1 MPTPSSIPTVST
13 KPYAPLAVL
22 LHWTLAV
29 LIIGMV
35 ALGWYMM
42 EIEDDPGSIW
52 FFNLHKSIGLV
63 IAGLVLLRLVWR
75 LGHPPETLP
84 ASLPPWQAGASRAT
98 HWLLYAAMLTMPT
111 FGIIGSLLSKKG
123 IVFFGTA
130 LPRVFE
136 ASHDLAE
143 AFFEAHSF
151 TAWILVVLVSL
162 HVLAG
167 LKHLLIDKDG
177 VFQRMWF
184 ARRPTTGHLPG

>member
-1 MPTPSSIPTVST
+1 MATQKRNSMRAPTSIPTVSSQ
-13 KPYAPLAVL
+13 PYAPLAIL

-35 ALGWYMM
+35 ALGWYML
-42 EIEDDPGSIW
+42 EIEDDPGSAW
-52 FFNLHKSIGLV
+52 YFNLHQSIGLV

-75 LGHPPETLP
+75 LGHPPGPLP
-84 ASLPPWQAGASRAT
+84 ASVPSWQAKVSRAT
-98 HWLLYAAMLTMPT
+98 HGLLYAAMVAMPT
-111 FGIIGSLLSKKG
+111 FGIIGSLLSKNG

-136 ASHDLAE
+136 ANHDLAE
-143 AFFEAHSF
+143 TFFEAHSF
-151 TAWILVVLVSL
+151 TAWILVALVSL

-167 LKHLLIDKDG
+167 LKHLLVDKDG

-184 ARRPTTGHLPG
+184 SR

>member
-1 MPTPSSIPTVST
+1 MRAPSSIPAISS
-13 KPYAPLAVL
+13 KPYAPLAIW

-35 ALGWYMM
+35 ALGWYML
-42 EIEDDPGSIW
+42 EIEDDPGSAW

-75 LGHPPETLP
+75 LSHPPRPLP
-84 ASLPPWQAGASRAT
+84 ASVPSWQVNASRAT
-98 HWLLYAAMLTMPT
+98 HGLLYAAMIAMPT
-111 FGIIGSLLSKKG
+111 FGIIGSLLSNKG

-130 LPRVFE
+130 LPRVLD
-136 ASHDLAE
+136 ANHDLAE
-143 AFFEAHSF
+143 TFFEAHSL

-167 LKHLLIDKDG
+167 LKHLVIDKDG
-177 VFQRMWF
+177 VFQRIWF
-184 ARRPTTGHLPG
+184 SR

>member
-1 MPTPSSIPTVST
+1 MQPNAST
-13 KPYAPLAVL
+13 LSRASGNYTPLAIL

-42 EIEDDPGSIW
+42 DIEDDPGSAW
-52 FFNLHKSIGLV
+52 YFNLHKSIGLV
-63 IAGLVLLRLVWR
+63 IAALVLLRLLWR
-75 LGHPPETLP
+75 LGHRPPALP
-84 ASLPPWQAGASRAT
+84 ASLPPWQAAASRAI
-98 HWLLYAAMLTMPT
+98 HWLLYGAMAAMPL
-111 FGIIGSLLSKKG
+111 FGIIGALLSKKG
-123 IVFFGTA
+123 IEFFGTP

-136 ASHDLAE
+136 PNHDLAE
-143 AFFEAHSF
+143 VFFDAHGV
-151 TAWILVVLVSL
+151 TTWILLALVAL

-184 ARRPTTGHLPG
+184 AR